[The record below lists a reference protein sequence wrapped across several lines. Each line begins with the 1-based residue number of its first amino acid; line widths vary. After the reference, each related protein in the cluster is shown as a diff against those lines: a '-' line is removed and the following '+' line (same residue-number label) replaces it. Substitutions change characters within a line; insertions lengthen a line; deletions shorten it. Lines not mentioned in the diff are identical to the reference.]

1 MHAGRGSTRQFVFE
15 GGRLAL
21 LMSGAMLLAALAG
34 ALLYRGLGGG
44 ILPAAHAGLAPGDPQ
59 AAYTE
64 DDLRRHLALLA
75 EKVGT
80 LQARLAGVDALGQR
94 LAMAAGVSGA
104 ADAGAPSLAPAAP
117 GALPLRPA
125 AAGAGGAGAAYV
137 QPAAPVVGAAVAA
150 DAPTLQPA
158 VSAQPA
164 APVAGAALAAGPAI
178 LAEADP
184 ATDIAAPGPAQMLGR
199 DIDML
204 AEELA
209 GRLATMQVLDM
220 ALTRQRADLARL
232 PTSMPVSD
240 YPYLSS
246 SYGWRRHPV
255 SGRHSRHDG
264 LDFAAPRGTPIL
276 AAAGGVVVAAGW
288 DTGYGRRVEID
299 HGDGLMSRYAHAS
312 EILVQPGDLVERGQ
326 PVARVGS
333 SGVSTGPHLHFE
345 VRLGGQALDPRLFLG
360 RQATAPPTVA
370 STAAPLIR

>member
-34 ALLYRGLGGG
+34 ALLYRGMGAGM
-44 ILPAAHAGLAPGDPQ
+44 LPAAHAGLAPSDPR

-94 LAMAAGVSGA
+94 LALAAGVSGSTDGGA
-104 ADAGAPSLAPAAP
+104 ARAGSAI
-117 GALPLRPA
+117 LPPA
-125 AAGAGGAGAAYV
+125 AAGA
-137 QPAAPVVGAAVAA
+137 AV
-150 DAPTLQPA
+150 
-158 VSAQPA
+158 
-164 APVAGAALAAGPAI
+164 AAGPAI
-178 LAEADP
+178 LPDADS
-184 ATDIAAPGPAQMLGR
+184 ATDIAAPGPAQALGR
-199 DIDML
+199 DIDVL

-209 GRLATMQVLDM
+209 ERLATMQVLDM

-288 DTGYGRRVEID
+288 DTGYGNRVEID

-312 EILVQPGDLVERGQ
+312 EVLVMPGDLVERGQ

-370 STAAPLIR
+370 STAAPLMR

>member
-21 LMSGAMLLAALAG
+21 LMSSAMLLAALAG

-44 ILPAAHAGLAPGDPQ
+44 MLPAAHAGLAPGDPQ

-80 LQARLAGVDALGQR
+80 LQARLAGIDALGQR
-94 LAMAAGVSGA
+94 LAMAAGVGA
-104 ADAGAPSLAPAAP
+104 VEAGAPSLPAAAP
-117 GALPLRPA
+117 GA
-125 AAGAGGAGAAYV
+125 GGGGAAHL
-137 QPAAPVVGAAVAA
+137 QPAVPGVGAAVAA
-150 DAPTLQPA
+150 GAASLQSAAPAPA
-158 VSAQPA
+158 PGA
-164 APVAGAALAAGPAI
+164 APVAGPAI
-178 LAEADP
+178 LAEVDP
-184 ATDIAAPGPAQMLGR
+184 ATDIAAPGPAQTLGR

-220 ALTRQRADLARL
+220 ALTRQRAGLARL

-255 SGRHSRHDG
+255 SGRPSRHDG

-312 EILVQPGDLVERGQ
+312 HILVEPGDLVERGQ